1 MRVHFTRCTLI
12 GVDNM
17 RLAGR
22 TALVTGSTDGIGV
35 GVAQAFAAEG
45 AHVVVTGRNAQ
56 RGGEVVERILAE
68 GGKADFVRSDLA
80 GGLSAV
86 QALAEEATSRVGG
99 YLDILVNNAALL
111 INPGPTADVDEQLLD
126 QALTV
131 NIKSVF
137 LLTGLVAPRM
147 ADRGRGAIVNMGS
160 INALLGMNG
169 SALYGMTKAAIHS
182 LTKYWAAEYGPH
194 GVRVNTVAPG
204 PALTTR
210 NEQIKDLLAPMLA
223 RLPSGRASTLAEV
236 AAAVVFLAS
245 DDASNIH
252 GTTLSVDGGWSAI

>member
-1 MRVHFTRCTLI
+1 MLVAM
-12 GVDNM
+12 DNT

-22 TALVTGSTDGIGV
+22 TALVTGSTDGIGA
-35 GVAQAFAAEG
+35 GVAQAFAAAG
-45 AHVVVTGRNAQ
+45 AHVVVTGRNSE
-56 RGGEVVERILAE
+56 RGGAVVEGIVAD
-68 GGKADFVRSDLA
+68 GGKADFVRADLA

-86 QALAEEATSRVGG
+86 RALADEASLRVGG
-99 YLDILVNNAALL
+99 HLDILVNNAALL
-111 INPGPTADVDEQLLD
+111 IHPGPTAAIDEELLD
-126 QALTV
+126 QALKV

-137 LLTGLVAPRM
+137 LLTGLVAPTM
-147 ADRGRGAIVNMGS
+147 AARGNGAIVNIGS
-160 INALLGMNG
+160 INALLGMDG

-182 LTKYWAAEYGPH
+182 LSKYWAAEYGRH

-204 PALTTR
+204 PTLTSR
-210 NEQIKDLLAPMLA
+210 NERIEDLLAPMLA

-252 GTTLSVDGGWSAI
+252 GATLSVDGGWSAI

>member
-1 MRVHFTRCTLI
+1 LSKLA
-12 GVDNM
+12 GVDTK

-22 TALVTGSTDGIGV
+22 TALVTGSTEGIGA
-35 GVAQAFAAEG
+35 GVAAAFAAEG
-45 AHVVVTGRNAQ
+45 AHVIVTGRSAQ
-56 RGGEVVERILAE
+56 RGDEVVKRIVADGGRAE
-68 GGKADFVRSDLA
+68 FVRADLA
-80 GGLSAV
+80 DGASAV
-86 QALAEEATSRVGG
+86 SALADEATSRLGG
-99 YLDILVNNAALL
+99 HLDILVNNAALL
-111 INPGPTADVDEQLLD
+111 ITPGPTADVDEKLLD
-126 QALTV
+126 KALNV

-137 LLTGLVAPRM
+137 LLTGLVAPGM
-147 ADRGRGAIVNMGS
+147 VARGRGSIVNIGS

-182 LTKYWAAEYGPH
+182 LTKYWAAEFGPH

-204 PALTTR
+204 PTLTNR

-245 DDASNIH
+245 DEASNIH
-252 GTTLSVDGGWSAI
+252 GATLSVDGGWSAI

>member
-1 MRVHFTRCTLI
+1 MDT
-12 GVDNM
+12 G

-22 TALVTGSTDGIGV
+22 TALVTGSTEGIGA
-35 GVAQAFAAEG
+35 GVALGFGAAG
-45 AHVVVTGRNAQ
+45 AHVVVTGRNAG
-56 RGGEVVERILAE
+56 RGTEVVERIVAE
-68 GGKADFVRSDLA
+68 GGRADFVRADLA

-86 QALAEEATSRVGG
+86 RALADEATSRAGG
-99 YLDILVNNAALL
+99 RIDILVNNAALL
-111 INPGPTADVDEQLLD
+111 IHPGPTADVDEELLD

-137 LLTGLVAPRM
+137 LLTGLIAPPMVA
-147 ADRGRGAIVNMGS
+147 RGEGAIVNIGS
-160 INALLGMNG
+160 INALLGMSG

-182 LTKYWAAEYGPH
+182 LTKYWAAEYGPY

-204 PALTTR
+204 PTLTTR
-210 NEQIKDLLAPMLA
+210 NERIKDLLAPMLI

-245 DDASNIH
+245 DEASNIH
-252 GTTLSVDGGWSAI
+252 GATLSVDGGWSAI